1 MNTQQITRLPT
12 AIPRHATLPVG
23 SVDML
28 PSLAAARWPN
38 HTALRSGTGPIT
50 FAELDREI
58 SRLASGIRELIG
70 GEGSVVA
77 VSSML
82 GAQFPISYYAVAR
95 SGNVVAPVN
104 PRLSADVLER
114 LLLSVHARAVVLDRA
129 MHDRARPMLARSP
142 LLEHTV
148 VFDGPGVLTC
158 AELADRGA
166 LLVEPRDRDEN
177 ELAAIMFAGGRAG
190 YPTAAGRN
198 HYRLKVDAARLAEAQ
213 GLSEDAVVLNALPGY
228 DQDHL
233 NAAILAGATQVFC
246 ASPDPAVV
254 AREVRHNDASHLSA
268 PPDYLVL
275 DRRSWHAEL
284 ASGAVAS

>member
-1 MNTQQITRLPT
+1 
-12 AIPRHATLPVG
+12 
-23 SVDML
+23 VDVL
-28 PSLAAARWPN
+28 PSVAAASWPN
-38 HTALRSGTGPIT
+38 RTALRTDTGPIT

-70 GEGSVVA
+70 GDGSVVA
-77 VSSML
+77 VSATL
-82 GAQFPISYYAVAR
+82 GTEFPITYYAVAR

-104 PRLSADVLER
+104 PRLGADVLER
-114 LLLSVHARAVVLDRA
+114 LVLSVHARAVVLDHA
-129 MHDRARPMLARSP
+129 MHERVRPMLARSP

-148 VFDGPGVLTC
+148 VFAGRGALTC
-158 AELADRGA
+158 AELAGRGD

-177 ELAAIMFAGGRAG
+177 ELAAIRFAGGRAG
-190 YPTAAGRN
+190 HPNAAGRS
-198 HYRLKVDAARLAEAQ
+198 HHRLKVDAARLAEAQ

-233 NAAILAGATQVFC
+233 NAAMLAGAAQVLC

-254 AREVRHNDASHLSA
+254 ARDVRRHNASHLSA

-275 DRRSWHAEL
+275 DRRSWQAEL
-284 ASGAVAS
+284 SSRAVAS